1 MAHFRVAAFL
11 SIVALASGES
21 SAEFQRKFTA
31 LEKAQEWLSTHQDP
45 IAAGDQAGMAELKT
59 ANPDAYAIV
68 NALLTKK
75 SLGLLNS
82 RHPTAA
88 MNPSDA
94 ADAPLDTPQPG
105 LQPKPA
111 FTAPAVEVAAPDA
124 VDVQLP
130 TEPQHH
136 DFLHWKPPNDE
147 QMVSNVLGMVAGLT
161 GGHAPQVAP
170 QAQAEEPPHVQP
182 QVHPEAQQ
190 PRALPEAQPQP
201 QPQTPHHTQSVL
213 SFDWGNTY
221 AGQGQAVQSKR
232 NYAQP
237 ISASP
242 ALKEPAHQVPE
253 VPAQQDQSNN
263 PYLKGIDFSSELNP
277 ATTSQI
283 AENSYLKGVNF
294 NSGDS
299 PQPEAK
305 VINAKDIGAPN
316 KLTNFNWYSN

>member
-1 MAHFRVAAFL
+1 MALFRVAALL

-21 SAEFQRKFTA
+21 SVEFQRKFTA
-31 LEKAQEWLSTHQDP
+31 LQKAQEWLSTHQDP
-45 IAAGDQAGMAELKT
+45 VAAGDQAGMAELKT

-88 MNPSDA
+88 MSPSDA

-105 LQPKPA
+105 LEPKPA
-111 FTAPAVEVAAPDA
+111 FTAPVVEVATPDA
-124 VDVQLP
+124 VDVELP
-130 TEPQHH
+130 SEPQHH

-147 QMVSNVLGMVAGLT
+147 TMVSNVLGMVAGLT
-161 GGHAPQVAP
+161 GGHAPQVASAV
-170 QAQAEEPPHVQP
+170 QAVEPPHVQP
-182 QVHPEAQQ
+182 QVRPEAQQ
-190 PRALPEAQPQP
+190 PMALPEAQPQP
-201 QPQTPHHTQSVL
+201 QPQPQHHASVL

-242 ALKEPAHQVPE
+242 AMKVPAQQ

-263 PYLKGIDFSSELNP
+263 PYLKGIDFSSELTP

-283 AENSYLKGVNF
+283 AVNSYLKGF
-294 NSGDS
+294 NSGDA
-299 PQPEAK
+299 PQPKANA
-305 VINAKDIGAPN
+305 INAKDIGAPN
-316 KLTNFNWYSN
+316 KLTNFNWYNN